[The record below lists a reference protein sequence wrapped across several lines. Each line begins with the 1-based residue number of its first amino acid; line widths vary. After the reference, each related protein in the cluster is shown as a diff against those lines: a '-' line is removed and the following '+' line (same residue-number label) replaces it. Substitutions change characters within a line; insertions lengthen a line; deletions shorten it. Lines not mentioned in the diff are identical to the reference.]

1 MLKHLFPTLIGVRR
15 KGVLAPVGGEAE
27 DPLGLDVES
36 SGGGGFPEEQLQA
49 SLYTVSV
56 SPQKNWLLSFA
67 LKLLP
72 P

>member
-1 MLKHLFPTLIGVRR
+1 MLKHPFPTFICVRR

-49 SLYTVSV
+49 SLF
-56 SPQKNWLLSFA
+56 LCGR
-67 LKLLP
+67 
-72 P
+72 